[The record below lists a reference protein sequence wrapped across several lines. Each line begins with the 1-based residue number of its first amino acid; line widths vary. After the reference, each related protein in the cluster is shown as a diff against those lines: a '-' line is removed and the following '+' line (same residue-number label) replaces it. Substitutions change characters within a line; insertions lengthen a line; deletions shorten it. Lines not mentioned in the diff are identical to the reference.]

1 MSRTSIAK
9 ARRTLALPPEIVR
22 MAEIAE
28 AIVAAAEGVREVA
41 DVDAGAADVMAAAVV
56 VAGMAVAGTAGEGTN
71 FPQINFV
78 SADFADLEKGLRL
91 WSRSFSVFGGHT
103 IGKSFLSASKK
114 FSRRGKCA
122 HHPRDLSTSFDYR
135 VPCSAAENIAD
146 MRAGHSRAS
155 CLTLAN
161 AMAG

>member
-1 MSRTSIAK
+1 
-9 ARRTLALPPEIVR
+9 

-91 WSRSFSVFGGHT
+91 RSRPFLFRGMDNREEFSFGEQE
-103 IGKSFLSASKK
+103 I
-114 FSRRGKCA
+114 
-122 HHPRDLSTSFDYR
+122 LSTGELRSSSD
-135 VPCSAAENIAD
+135 
-146 MRAGHSRAS
+146 GHSTTGFRVALRKTL
-155 CLTLAN
+155 LTCAP
-161 AMAG
+161 GIPDQRS

>member
-1 MSRTSIAK
+1 
-9 ARRTLALPPEIVR
+9 

-91 WSRSFSVFGGHT
+91 RSRPFLFSGDTQSGRVFFQRARNSHDGGNALIIQGIFQRHST
-103 IGKSFLSASKK
+103 TGFRVALRKTLLT
-114 FSRRGKCA
+114 CA
-122 HHPRDLSTSFDYR
+122 PGIPDQRS
-135 VPCSAAENIAD
+135 
-146 MRAGHSRAS
+146 
-155 CLTLAN
+155 
-161 AMAG
+161 